1 MRCLRREQIDDR
13 SPFLARSNP
22 LQQLLAQ
29 PPADFAVSVVTQLIL
44 GCAYLLLVV
53 EHQYTWGM
61 SATPTES
68 FSMLRD
74 SVVVDASVSELLAAA
89 GELVRLA
96 YHRVDNDLSDL
107 SEDVLLADVELA
119 QRVQNSAWGVQTRR
133 IAQAAAIEHR
143 EDPNPVEGALPRLVS
158 RTVRHEPGS
167 YVDEWFPLEVATRLG
182 WSDRQAGNRI
192 NDAITTLSL
201 CPRLLDRVGA
211 GGLDPFKATVVADVT
226 QEAPAHVTQA
236 VEERVLA
243 GDPETMTAA
252 KLRAKARRLRVRL
265 DPIGADAAAKAKRRC
280 AVGVFVREHH
290 EPGLSEL
297 TAVLPT
303 LEAAKLMAAIDEL
316 ARDLHAATTTD
327 KTLAECRV
335 DALTDLTLNGVG
347 VDTQL
352 TFLIP
357 VTTPDAPVVPEL
369 DWADPYA
376 DGDYGDEL
384 FDGLDF
390 EEMSSLASQE
400 FIEQELREQGV
411 TLINERDQLDEELRA
426 LFDEELADLNAMV
439 QASSTSDP
447 PDAGPPD
454 GRAVR
459 DGHVG
464 TAVDGVVS
472 QGRGLEHA
480 LASGTSAVVGISA
493 ISDVLLPRVG
503 VIPADTIVEMT
514 QLLGVKLSRALT
526 DAATGTVIETADRS
540 YRPGA
545 RLARFIQ
552 TRDQHCRFPGCNRPA
567 KLSDIDHVIRYPD
580 GDTTAGNLQCLCRHH
595 HRAKHEGGW
604 TVTMSPTGVCTWTSP
619 TGRTYIT
626 SPGDCPAG
634 N

>member
-1 MRCLRREQIDDR
+1 
-13 SPFLARSNP
+13 
-22 LQQLLAQ
+22 
-29 PPADFAVSVVTQLIL
+29 
-44 GCAYLLLVV
+44 
-53 EHQYTWGM
+53 
-61 SATPTES
+61 
-68 FSMLRD
+68 MLRD

-96 YHRVDNDLSDL
+96 YHRVDTGLSGL
-107 SEDVLLADVELA
+107 SEDALLADVQLA
-119 QRVQNSAWGVQTRR
+119 QRVQNSAWGVQSHR

-143 EDPNPVEGALPRLVS
+143 EDTNPVEEALPRLVS
-158 RTVRHEPGS
+158 RVVRHEPGS
-167 YVDEWFPLEVATRLG
+167 YVDEWFPLELATRLG

-192 NDAITTLSL
+192 SDAISTLTR

-226 QEAPAHVTQA
+226 QEAPDHVA
-236 VEERVLA
+236 VSVEDRVLA
-243 GDPETMTAA
+243 GDPEATTAA

-303 LEAAKLMAAIDEL
+303 LDAAKLMAAIDEL
-316 ARDLHAATTTD
+316 ARDLHSVTTTD
-327 KTLAECRV
+327 KTLGQCRV

-357 VTTPDAPVVPEL
+357 VDTTPDPATPGSNDWLLGPAALSEK

-390 EEMSSLASQE
+390 EAMSSLASQE
-400 FIEQELREQGV
+400 FIEQDLREQGL
-411 TLINERDQLDEELRA
+411 TLINERDQLDEQLRA
-426 LFDEELADLNAMV
+426 LFDEELADLNAEAR
-439 QASSTSDP
+439 ASGMSDP
-447 PDAGPPD
+447 PDTGPPQARPTNVVTTSEIGV
-454 GRAVR
+454 GRVCEAS
-459 DGHVG
+459 
-464 TAVDGVVS
+464 AF
-472 QGRGLEHA
+472 EHA
-480 LASGTSAVVGISA
+480 LSNGTGALGDVV
-493 ISDVLLPRVG
+493 LPRVG
-503 VIPADTIVEMT
+503 VIPADTIIEMT

-526 DAATGTVIETADRS
+526 DAVTGTVIETADRS

-580 GDTTAGNLQCLCRHH
+580 GETAVHNLQCLCRHH

-604 TVTMSPTGVCTWTSP
+604 TVKMSPTGVCTWTSP
-619 TGRTYIT
+619 TGHTYVT
-626 SPGDCPAG
+626 SPGD
-634 N
+634 

>member
-1 MRCLRREQIDDR
+1 
-13 SPFLARSNP
+13 
-22 LQQLLAQ
+22 
-29 PPADFAVSVVTQLIL
+29 
-44 GCAYLLLVV
+44 
-53 EHQYTWGM
+53 
-61 SATPTES
+61 
-68 FSMLRD
+68 MLRD
-74 SVVVDASVSELLAAA
+74 SAVLDASVSQLLAAA
-89 GELVRLA
+89 AELVRLA
-96 YHRVDNDLSDL
+96 YHRVGQDVSGL
-107 SEDVLLADVELA
+107 SEDGLLADVQLA
-119 QRVQNSAWGVQTRR
+119 QRVQNSAWGVQSHR

-143 EDPNPVEGALPRLVS
+143 EDANPVDGALPCLVS

-192 NDAITTLSL
+192 SDAITTLTQ
-201 CPRLLDRVGA
+201 CPRLLDRVGS

-226 QEAPAHVTQA
+226 TGAPEQVTQA

-243 GDPETMTAA
+243 GDPETTTAA

-265 DPIGADAAAKAKRRC
+265 DPIGADAAAKAKRRS

-303 LEAAKLMAAIDEL
+303 LDAAKLMAAIDEL
-316 ARDLHAATTTD
+316 ARDLHSVTTTD
-327 KTLAECRV
+327 KTLGQCRV

-357 VTTPDAPVVPEL
+357 VTNPVAPGLAEP

-384 FDGLDF
+384 FDGLGF
-390 EEMSSLASQE
+390 EAMSLLATQE
-400 FIEQELREQGV
+400 FIEQDLREQGL
-411 TLINERDQLDEELRA
+411 TLINERDQMDEHLRA
-426 LFDEELADLNAMV
+426 LFDEELADLNDEAQQFRERER
-439 QASSTSDP
+439 QADRSDP
-447 PDAGPPD
+447 PQPRPPSTGTAGTGTAGTGAP
-454 GRAVR
+454 GC
-459 DGHVG
+459 GHVPEPDNASCGHSLTYRPASITAG
-464 TAVDGVVS
+464 TVTVA
-472 QGRGLEHA
+472 RP
-480 LASGTSAVVGISA
+480 A
-493 ISDVLLPRVG
+493 ISDVLLPKVG
-503 VIPADTIVEMT
+503 VIPADAIIEMT

-545 RLARFIQ
+545 RLARFVQ
-552 TRDQHCRFPGCNRPA
+552 TRDRHCRFPGCNRPA

-580 GDTTAGNLQCLCRHH
+580 GETAAHNLQCLCRHH

-604 TVTMSPTGVCTWTSP
+604 SVSMSPTGVCTWTSP
-619 TGRTYIT
+619 TGHTYVT
-626 SPGDCPAG
+626 SPGD
-634 N
+634 

>member
-1 MRCLRREQIDDR
+1 
-13 SPFLARSNP
+13 
-22 LQQLLAQ
+22 
-29 PPADFAVSVVTQLIL
+29 
-44 GCAYLLLVV
+44 
-53 EHQYTWGM
+53 
-61 SATPTES
+61 
-68 FSMLRD
+68 MLRD
-74 SVVVDASVSELLAAA
+74 SAVVDASVSELLAAA
-89 GELVRLA
+89 ADLLRRA
-96 YHRVDNDLSDL
+96 YHRVDTGLSDL
-107 SEDVLLADVELA
+107 SEDALLADVQLA
-119 QRVQNSAWGVQTRR
+119 QRVQNSAWGVQTHR

-143 EDPNPVEGALPRLVS
+143 EDTNPVEDALPRLVS
-158 RTVRHEPGS
+158 RVVAHEPGS

-192 NDAITTLSL
+192 NDAITTITQ

-327 KTLAECRV
+327 ETLAECRV

-390 EEMSSLASQE
+390 EEMSRLAHDE
-400 FIEQELREQGV
+400 FIEQELREQGL
-411 TLINERDQLDEELRA
+411 TLINERDQMDEQLLA
-426 LFDEELADLNAMV
+426 LFDEELADLNAE
-439 QASSTSDP
+439 ARAGGSSDP
-447 PDAGPPD
+447 PDTWPPI
-454 GRAVR
+454 GRA
-459 DGHVG
+459 
-464 TAVDGVVS
+464 TAS
-472 QGRGLEHA
+472 NTITATPPSE
-480 LASGTSAVVGISA
+480 TSALEDVLSNGTGA
-493 ISDVLLPRVG
+493 IGDVLLPRVG
-503 VIPADTIVEMT
+503 VIPADTIIEMT

-526 DAATGTVIETADRS
+526 DAVTGTVIETADRS

-552 TRDQHCRFPGCNRPA
+552 TRDQHCRFPSCNRPA

-604 TVTMSPTGVCTWTSP
+604 KVTMTPTGVCTWTSP
-619 TGRTYIT
+619 TGHTYVT
-626 SPGDCPAG
+626 TPGD
-634 N
+634 

>member
-1 MRCLRREQIDDR
+1 MHNLY
-13 SPFLARSNP
+13 F
-22 LQQLLAQ
+22 
-29 PPADFAVSVVTQLIL
+29 
-44 GCAYLLLVV
+44 GV

-61 SATPTES
+61 SATPAES
-68 FSMLRD
+68 SSVLRD

-89 GELVRLA
+89 AELVRLA
-96 YHRVDNDLSDL
+96 YHRVDNELSGL
-107 SEDVLLADVELA
+107 SEDALLSDVTAA
-119 QRVQNSAWGVQTRR
+119 QRVQNSAWGVQTHR
-133 IAQAAAIEHR
+133 IAQAGAIEHR

-158 RTVRHEPGS
+158 RVVRHEPGS
-167 YVDEWFPLEVATRLG
+167 YVDEWFPLEVASRLG

-192 NDAITTLSL
+192 NDAITTLTQ

-211 GGLDPFKATVVADVT
+211 GGLDPFKATVIADVT
-226 QEAPAHVTQA
+226 TGAPGHVTQA
-236 VEERVLA
+236 VEDRILA
-243 GDPETMTAA
+243 SVPEATTAA
-252 KLRAKARRLRVRL
+252 KLRAKARRLWVRL

-303 LEAAKLMAAIDEL
+303 LDAAKLMAAIDEL
-316 ARDLHAATTTD
+316 ARDLHSVTTTD
-327 KTLAECRV
+327 KTLGQCRV
-335 DALTDLTLNGVG
+335 DALTDLTLAGVG

-357 VTTPDAPVVPEL
+357 VTTPDAPGLAEE

-390 EEMSSLASQE
+390 EEMSRLASQE
-400 FIEQELREQGV
+400 FIEQELREQGF
-411 TLINERDQLDEELRA
+411 TLINERDQMDEELRA
-426 LFDEELADLNAMV
+426 LFDEELADLNAEARRNREHE
-439 QASSTSDP
+439 QQTGQPDP
-447 PDAGPPD
+447 PEAGPP
-454 GRAVR
+454 GNAI
-459 DGHVG
+459 
-464 TAVDGVVS
+464 TAPPLS
-472 QGRGLEHA
+472 
-480 LASGTSAVVGISA
+480 TTTA
-493 ISDVLLPRVG
+493 ITAIGDVLLPRVG

-526 DAATGTVIETADRS
+526 DAVTGTVIETADHS

-580 GDTTAGNLQCLCRHH
+580 GETTAGNLQCLCRHH

-604 TVTMSPTGVCTWTSP
+604 TVTMTPTGVCTWTSP
-619 TGRTYIT
+619 TGHTYVT
-626 SPGDCPAG
+626 RPGD
-634 N
+634 